1 MSAERRTALLRG
13 GGLYLVVTDPV
24 IGHLELARIAVAR
37 RIPVL
42 QLREKEMD
50 DDELLELA
58 KRIRDITIGSDTL
71 FIMNDRPDI
80 AAAVGADGVHV
91 GRSDTDPVE
100 ARAAVGPRR
109 ILGVSVN
116 AVSRALEL
124 SNLDV
129 DYFGTGPVFP
139 TSTKPDADDPVG
151 PERIAEIA
159 AACPD
164 VPIVAIGGIDASNV
178 AAPLGAGASYA
189 AVVSAVCSSDR
200 PDAALERLTSAI
212 ELGRLASFSGGPD
225 YDIDGQ
231 DNHGALAFCPR
242 CASGLVA
249 SAVRG
254 TRRLTCPRCHFIIY
268 SNPAPVTATIVEQD
282 GKLLL
287 IRRKYDPGKGLW
299 CLPTGFIETGET
311 PEDSA
316 VREVQEESGLEVELT
331 GIYDSW
337 SVDEDPRTPVVCFAF
352 TARTTGG
359 ELRAGDDASEA
370 AFFSFDE
377 LPHNLA
383 FETHRRAIARYSR
396 RR

>member
-1 MSAERRTALLRG
+1 MSTEKRAARLHG
-13 GGLYLVVTDPV
+13 GGLYLVVTAPV
-24 IGHLELARIAVAR
+24 VGHLELARIAVAR
-37 RIPVL
+37 RVPML
-42 QLREKEMD
+42 QLREKDMD
-50 DDELLELA
+50 DRELLELA
-58 KRIRDITIGSDTL
+58 KRIRDITMGSDTL

-91 GRSDTDPVE
+91 GRSDANPTT
-100 ARAAVGPRR
+100 ARAVIGPRQ

-116 AVSRALEL
+116 AISRASEL

-129 DYFGTGPVFP
+129 DYFGIGPIFP

-151 PERIAEIA
+151 PERIDAITS
-159 AACPD
+159 ACPG

-178 AAPLGAGASYA
+178 AATLNAGASYA
-189 AVVSAVCSSDR
+189 AVVSAVCASDH
-200 PDAALERLTSAI
+200 PDAALDQLASAI
-212 ELGRLASFSGGPD
+212 ELGRLASYSGATG

-231 DNHGALAFCPR
+231 NNHDALAFCPR
-242 CASGLVA
+242 CSARLVA

-254 TRRLTCPRCHFIIY
+254 ARRLTCPQCHFIIY

-282 GKLLL
+282 DKLLMV
-287 IRRKYDPGKGLW
+287 RRKYDPGKGLW

-311 PEDSA
+311 PEESA
-316 VREVQEESGLEVELT
+316 VREIREETGLKVELT

-337 SVDEDPRTPVVCFAF
+337 STDEDPRTPVVCFAF
-352 TARTTGG
+352 TARVIGG

-370 AFFSFDE
+370 AFFSLDE
-377 LPHNLA
+377 TPRDLA